1 MIKGVTSEGSVA
13 ISQSI
18 APGTEGKSGDVVTV
32 EFEDETVQIDV
43 GAE

>member
-18 APGTEGKSGDVVTV
+18 APGTEVKNGDVVTV
-32 EFEDETVQIDV
+32 EFVQKKENQVAD
-43 GAE
+43 